1 MIKTLIALTA
11 IPAIFTLTNIA
22 PAITAFY
29 DNKKKVVIIQWQQKI
44 SGAKTF
50 IIQRSA
56 DNFNWVDIA
65 RMENVNLSNT
75 LNYQY
80 NDSKPKPGE
89 NYYRLKSILQKNE
102 TIYSS
107 SIMVITDNTDF
118 NWAMYPVPV
127 KDVLTLQYKGSKKIT
142 GVINV
147 FIQSLQG
154 KILCRIRSASNTT
167 LIRIPVNNL
176 GGGIYDIRI
185 IVEDE
190 VIWNQRLVK

>member
-11 IPAIFTLTNIA
+11 IPAVFTITNIA
-22 PAITAFY
+22 SAITAFY
-29 DNKKKVVIIQWQQKI
+29 DTKKKAVIIQWQQKI

-75 LNYQY
+75 VNYLY
-80 NDSKPKPGE
+80 SDSKPKPGE
-89 NYYRLKSILQKNE
+89 NYYRLKSISEKNE

-107 SIMVITDNTDF
+107 SIMVITGNTDF

-127 KDVLTLQYKGSKKIT
+127 KDVLTLQYKGTKKIT

-147 FIQSLQG
+147 FIQNIQG
-154 KILCRIRSASNTT
+154 KILCRLRSASNTT
-167 LIRIPVNNL
+167 LIHIPVSNL
-176 GGGIYDIRI
+176 GKGIYDIRI
-185 IVEDE
+185 VIEDE
-190 VIWNQRLVK
+190 IIWNQRFVK